1 MPSPP
6 PRAQSATW
14 TRPRVPAGG
23 LCLPRFGGEGRP
35 GRRFRCGSAEDAV
48 TLAVEAGE
56 RALAVWPGGAASIGG
71 LFVALSHGP
80 GVHGP
85 QSQVVRE
92 ALDLPPDAR
101 VAAVAADDL
110 AGVTALPA
118 APRPLKRGGAVAAAG
133 WGR

>member
-1 MPSPP
+1 MSD
-6 PRAQSATW
+6 SG
-14 TRPRVPAGG
+14 VLAGAVYI
-23 LCLPRFGGEGRP
+23 PRFGVEGRR
-35 GRRFRCGSAEDAV
+35 GRRFRCGSGEDAV

-80 GVHGP
+80 DVHGP

-92 ALDLPPDAR
+92 ALDLSPDAR
-101 VAAVAADDL
+101 VAAVAAHDL

-118 APRPLKRGGAVAAAG
+118 APHAVKSRRPGRRLAACA
-133 WGR
+133 